1 MDDGATAARLQAI
14 AMTLAA
20 ARRGGPPTKTLD
32 EAEAPRSVAEAYAVQ
47 ELVHRELA
55 GFGPLSGH
63 KIGCTTPVMQAYLGI
78 DHPCA
83 GEVFADTVFRGH
95 TDLPLARFHRVG
107 VECEIA
113 VRLAT
118 DIAGIGRPHDRDT
131 VRGHVGAVMAGIEL
145 VDDRYADFPAMP
157 APALI
162 ADDFFNAG
170 VVLGPEVTDWRALE
184 LDRLEG
190 GMRVDGEEVGRGVGA
205 DILGHPLEALAW
217 LANHRVAIGKP
228 LAPGTFVML
237 GSLVK
242 TVHFDR
248 PAEVSIEIERLG
260 GASVRFT

>member
-1 MDDGATAARLQAI
+1 MGEGSTTASRDALAK
-14 AMTLAA
+14 TLAA
-20 ARRGGPPTKTLD
+20 ARLGGPPTKTLQ

-47 ELVHRELA
+47 DLVHRELA
-55 GFGPLSGH
+55 GFGALSGH

-83 GEVFADTVFRGH
+83 GEVFAGTVFRDH
-95 TDLPLARFHRVG
+95 ADLPLARFHRIG

-113 VRLAT
+113 VRLGS
-118 DIAGIGRPHDRDT
+118 DIADIGRPHDRDT
-131 VRGHVGAVMAGIEL
+131 VRDHVAAVMAGIEL
-145 VDDRYADFPAMP
+145 VDDRYADFPSMP
-157 APALI
+157 PTALI

-170 VVLGPEVTDWRALE
+170 VVLGQEITDWQAMDLSG
-184 LDRLEG
+184 LEG
-190 GMRVDGEEVGRGVGA
+190 GMLVDGEPVGRGVGA

-217 LANHRVAIGKP
+217 LANHRLAIGRP
-228 LAPGTFVML
+228 LAAGTFVML

-248 PAEVSIEIERLG
+248 PAKVRIEIEQLG

>member
-1 MDDGATAARLQAI
+1 MDEGATKARLDAI
-14 AMTLAA
+14 AKTLAA
-20 ARRGGPPTKTLD
+20 ARLGGPPTRTLE

-47 ELVHRELA
+47 ERVHRELA
-55 GFGPLSGH
+55 GFGMLSGH
-63 KIGCTTPVMQAYLGI
+63 KIGCTTPVMQAYLDI

-83 GEVFADTVFRGH
+83 GEVFSETVFQDH
-95 TDLPLARFHRVG
+95 TDLPLARFHRIG

-118 DIAGIGRPHDRDT
+118 DIADIGRPHDRDT
-131 VRGHVGAVMAGIEL
+131 VGDHVGAVMAGIEL

-170 VVLGPEVTDWRALE
+170 VVLGPEATGWRALD

-190 GMRVDGEEVGRGVGA
+190 CMRVDGEEVGRGVGA
-205 DILGHPLEALAW
+205 DILGHPLQALAW
-217 LANHRVAIGKP
+217 LANHRLSIGKP
-228 LAPGTFVML
+228 LAAGTFVML

-248 PAEVSIEIERLG
+248 PAEVVIEIEHLG
-260 GASVRFT
+260 GASVRFV